1 MESHYS
7 AVLLSKGGTWK
18 PATNETPYLLP
29 DASGLAKW
37 PDRATA
43 TCVFRDT
50 RGLELFTLRG
60 KVHPEAIEFI
70 GAPADMDKIPAGA
83 SFTITLGTRDGTFPI
98 RHGTV
103 IRKEVTITTPLA
115 QQNIPPLSLVDNLQ
129 RTATGRKW
137 LPLAGGLVQM
147 VDNSSAGLPIGMAAK
162 GQRGAVRYFQEF
174 STPSIEIGVSLLNR
188 NPTVSAWTAVNFGAD
203 INSEMGFSV
212 RFETGSTSNRRIHI
226 GTLTNPMT
234 IIDRAPL
241 VDNTVENNDYYLI
254 RFIHG
259 TKTVSV
265 YKGASLEPIAQWPD
279 ETDIVPR
286 GIGYRHLSLSFYRS
300 STSSTKGIQVTSIT
314 ARDAA

>member
-1 MESHYS
+1 MESHYA
-7 AVLLSKGGTWK
+7 AVVLSKGGTWK
-18 PATNETPYLLP
+18 PSTSETPYLLP
-29 DASGLAKW
+29 DSNGLTSW
-37 PDRATA
+37 PERSSAR
-43 TCVFRDT
+43 CVFRDT

-60 KVHPEAIEFI
+60 KVLPDQIEFI
-70 GAPADMDKIPAGA
+70 GSPADMDKIPAGA
-83 SFTITLGTRDGTFPI
+83 SFTITLETRSGTFPI

-103 IRKEVTITTPLA
+103 IRQEVTITTPLS

-129 RTATGRKW
+129 RSATGRKW
-137 LPLAGGLVQM
+137 MPLAGGLVEM
-147 VDNSSAGLPIGMAAK
+147 VDNSDAGLPIGMAAR
-162 GQRGAVRYFQEF
+162 GERGAVRYFQEF
-174 STPSIEIGVSLLNR
+174 TTPSIEIGVSLLNR
-188 NPTVSAWTAVNFGAD
+188 NPDQAAWTSVNFGAD

-212 RFETGSTSNRRIHI
+212 RFETGATANRRIHI

-241 VDNTVENNDYYLI
+241 VTNTVENNDYYLI

-259 TKTVSV
+259 TKTVAL

-300 STSSTKGIQVTSIT
+300 STWTTKGIQITSIT